1 LTEQLTLFAADTHAS
16 LSPLPG
22 SDEARKMTATS
33 GLNLVGSWLNSGPLG
48 SLEKTLLVT
57 SAWASMT
64 CFLTWRDKVTPAG
77 RLLFQLAPL
86 AHRTD
91 ETGSGLW
98 PTPMSQD
105 TIERKNESYIA
116 RRESKGLP
124 MTLANEGRS
133 ARTLADAK
141 RLGQPQQGQPII
153 TSDCAPESEG
163 QANHAFAVSQ
173 PGKWRA
179 EPNVGRVANGVSRR
193 VDRLKA
199 LGNAVVPQIP
209 EMIGRAILAAEKETA

>member
-1 LTEQLTLFAADTHAS
+1 
-16 LSPLPG
+16 
-22 SDEARKMTATS
+22 MTVTS
-33 GLNLVGSWLNSGPLG
+33 GQNLVGSWLNSGPLG
-48 SLEKTLLVT
+48 SLERMLLAT
-57 SAWASMT
+57 SAWASTT
-64 CFLTWRDKVTPAG
+64 CFLTWKDRATPAG
-77 RLLFQLAPL
+77 RLLFQLAPSTP
-86 AHRTD
+86 RID
-91 ETGSGLW
+91 EIESGLW

-124 MTLANEGRS
+124 MTLAMKVARQELWPTPS
-133 ARTLADAK
+133 ASDNRNRGNL
-141 RLGQPQQGQPII
+141 I

-199 LGNAVVPQIP
+199 LGNAVVPKS
-209 EMIGRAILAAEKETA
+209 RK